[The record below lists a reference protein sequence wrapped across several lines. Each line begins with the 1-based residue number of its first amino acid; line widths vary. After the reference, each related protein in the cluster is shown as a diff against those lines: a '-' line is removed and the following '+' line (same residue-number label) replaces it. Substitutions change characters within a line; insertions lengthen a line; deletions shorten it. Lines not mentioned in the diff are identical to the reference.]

1 VDADVSAPDI
11 AHTAYE
17 FTGVLVD
24 HGEARQKSIDREG
37 HLVPVLILNIQS
49 DSLLRTPLHIEQPFP
64 AGHMDQA
71 EAAARRY
78 RKGQRITVHAPV
90 TSLRM
95 AVTASHIHV
104 DQPEPTTEEDLFS

>member
-1 VDADVSAPDI
+1 MSAPDI

-24 HGEARQKSIDREG
+24 HGEARQKAIDGEG

-64 AGHMDQA
+64 PGPCGQA
-71 EAAARRY
+71 VAAARRY
-78 RKGQRITVHAPV
+78 RKGQRVTVQAPAL
-90 TSLRM
+90 SLRL

-104 DQPEPTTEEDLFS
+104 ATTEPTTTTEEDLFS